1 MWTKRF
7 IIAAIVQG
15 AIAIALTS
23 FLVLSQISILK
34 PEVSMVIASGSAGT
48 WFLFGY
54 IMYIVVGVIGV
65 GVSSL
70 FYHYLEEVMQ
80 RSYSGVIARIMAWS
94 HLMLM
99 NIGILVTCGLL
110 MYGGYSAGASMLPIS
125 VGGKEFDEGQAHEIL
140 APIVEPIGLAI
151 LIVCAGVLLGG
162 IGFVVVY
169 SRVEHVP

>member
-94 HLMLM
+94 HLM
-99 NIGILVTCGLL
+99 
-110 MYGGYSAGASMLPIS
+110 
-125 VGGKEFDEGQAHEIL
+125 
-140 APIVEPIGLAI
+140 
-151 LIVCAGVLLGG
+151 
-162 IGFVVVY
+162 
-169 SRVEHVP
+169 